1 MLETKVM
8 HEKRRL
14 WTNGG
19 SEHES
24 FSNVALSNIQEGGWK
39 DPDIYKDN
47 TKTIKLRVN
56 ERLLVI
62 KPDQLVKLSLC
73 CSSYFLQF
81 Q

>member
-19 SEHES
+19 SEYES

-39 DPDIYKDN
+39 DPDIK
-47 TKTIKLRVN
+47 
-56 ERLLVI
+56 
-62 KPDQLVKLSLC
+62 QG
-73 CSSYFLQF
+73 QH
-81 Q
+81 

>member
-14 WTNGG
+14 WSNGD

-39 DPDIYKDN
+39 DPDIKQGQHYDN
-47 TKTIKLRVN
+47 QIESQWKITCDKARSTCQIITVR
-56 ERLLVI
+56 
-62 KPDQLVKLSLC
+62 
-73 CSSYFLQF
+73 
-81 Q
+81 

>member
-39 DPDIYKDN
+39 DPDIKTRTSLRQSNWESMKDC
-47 TKTIKLRVN
+47 LW
-56 ERLLVI
+56 
-62 KPDQLVKLSLC
+62 
-73 CSSYFLQF
+73 
-81 Q
+81 

>member
-24 FSNVALSNIQEGGWK
+24 FSNVALSHMQEGGWK
-39 DPDIYKDN
+39 DPDIKQGHQQDN
-47 TKTIKLRVN
+47 QIELM
-56 ERLLVI
+56 EDYLW
-62 KPDQLVKLSLC
+62 
-73 CSSYFLQF
+73 
-81 Q
+81 